1 MHIFHLLFRIL
12 DKSEKKKLIYIAIL
26 VFINAFVELISIGVL
41 IPLISF
47 LLERQATIFGI
58 DISIYFPSVE
68 NKFYLIL
75 LSLLVGL
82 IYLIKNLFIFYY
94 YIEQG
99 KFVRGV
105 QFRITSNLFKN
116 YLYQD
121 YNFFLKTNTGTLVR
135 NMNVT
140 GVVQIFLFNYLTLF
154 LEIFLVLAM
163 ISYMLFLNLE
173 PTLFALFFFSITLPF
188 IYIKTRKKIFN
199 LGKLQQE
206 YQSVIN
212 KNYIQAFGLIKS
224 IKIFSLEKKFSNYFD
239 KPFFNN
245 LYATFRLDLNQ
256 QAPKLLVEIACV
268 FVICF
273 IIVFMV
279 IFKSS
284 TSDALLMTS
293 IYGAVAL
300 RLMPASSRIISSLQ
314 KLKIFLPSFNILTEE
329 YFKTL
334 NIRESNLIDNRL
346 LDFSKIQLVNISYK
360 YNDSDVDFVLEN
372 VNIDIFKNQVIGIC
386 GESGSGKTTLVN
398 ILSGLIFPSKG
409 SIYIDDKLSL
419 PNNNLIPKI
428 GYVTQETQIFDDTI
442 WNNIT
447 LFHEKNKNSQNLF
460 ISSIKKAN
468 LYSFVYS
475 LTNDLKE
482 DLLVGERGS
491 KISGGQIQ
499 RIGIARALFLNS
511 HILVFDEATSALDEP
526 NSKEIIETIFSLK
539 IDKLIIIIS
548 HNKNNLINCDQV
560 FEVKKK
566 QVIKI

>member
-1 MHIFHLLFRIL
+1 MHIFHLLFKIL
-12 DKSEKKKLIYIAIL
+12 EKPEKKKLIYIAIL
-26 VFINAFVELISIGVL
+26 VFINAFVELISIGIL

-58 DISIYFPSVE
+58 DISIYFSGVE
-68 NKFYLIL
+68 SKFYLIL

-121 YNFFLKTNTGTLVR
+121 YNFFLKTNSGTLVR

-212 KNYIQAFGLIKS
+212 KNYIQSFGLIKS
-224 IKIFSLEKKFSNYFD
+224 IKIFGLEKKFSNYFD

-245 LYATFRLDLNQ
+245 LYATFRLDLIQ
-256 QAPKLLVEIACV
+256 QAPKLLVEIVCV
-268 FVICF
+268 FAICF

-300 RLMPASSRIISSLQ
+300 RFMPAFSRIISSLQ
-314 KLKIFLPSFNILTEE
+314 KLKLFLPSFNILTEE

-334 NIRESNLIDNRL
+334 NIREPNLIDNRL

-372 VNIDIFKNQVIGIC
+372 VNIDVFKNQVIGIY

-398 ILSGLIFPSKG
+398 IFSGLIFPSKG

-419 PNNNLIPKI
+419 PSNNLIPKI

-447 LFHEKNKNSQNLF
+447 LFHEKNKNSQNSF

-475 LTNDLKE
+475 STNDLKE

-499 RIGIARALFLNS
+499 RIGIARALFFNS
-511 HILVFDEATSALDEP
+511 RILVFDEATSALDEL

-539 IDKLIIIIS
+539 NDRLIIIIS

-560 FEVKKK
+560 FKVKKK
-566 QVIKI
+566 HVIKI